1 MFPLDLNTSTGPG
14 LIKIGIYRYRN
25 IAAICANMK
34 EKVFSFSFFQRVRS
48 KSLQEF
54 DLCSKHKAFLSD
66 CVLRQNC
73 PKYDAV
79 PSKQVYLLFLLEN

>member
-1 MFPLDLNTSTGPG
+1 MLLYISLYF
-14 LIKIGIYRYRN
+14 IGIERIK

-34 EKVFSFSFFQRVRS
+34 VKVFSSFFSMREEQV
-48 KSLQEF
+48 LAEEF

-66 CVLRQNC
+66 RVLRQNC

-79 PSKQVYLLFLLEN
+79 PSKQVYLSFFARKLNG